1 MSAVASLYQ
10 WRPQIATTAALCL
23 LCSCVRSV
31 SLEQLLVLWAE
42 VSPSVLLGLCIFPL
56 AGLAAAYQASAGGGS
71 SSSPRPLTSKAD
83 KVHKQQEQAHHSSSS
98 SSLSMEGTLQ
108 PPGLGSKCSSVS
120 SSRQPVRLAES
131 PFVGADL
138 SLPLG
143 STRRQLYGSSQPRRR
158 RLPRLSIE
166 LTPLPRLS
174 VDFSGYRGQHYS
186 SSSMNASRQSSI
198 RRSLDRCSMLP
209 PGASSTDLFV
219 GSSSFWDTASC
230 GIIAEFNGAAAAA
243 AGGSGLVGCGSL
255 QLQQQLP
262 TLAVGE
268 TTESLGTADLPAGL
282 GFMEELINETHL
294 LQVGAI
300 LGEVSARG
308 ALAAREAGGP
318 VGHPSSF
325 YGSADTLDHGD
336 PWELLISEGND
347 NVMYWGWRKP
357 LRKGLYMYMTRS
369 LFLGASPAELRAF
382 MMDDAY
388 RAVWDSSVNVLRPV
402 VNAATCSS
410 GSSSTAATTAASCST
425 VSSTSSSSAASSNAA
440 VEAMAAATAAR
451 ISISGGGADGGC
463 AEGAGSTSTSS
474 CSSSSSP
481 PSVLPHECALMQALV
496 QFPKPMAS
504 RSYLY
509 ARRVWPRP
517 SDGGCYCLSKSC
529 ESPAGTP
536 AVPALPGRSVGVDD
550 YCSGCV
556 IRTPSPQLLPPG
568 TDPAAPAAEVFM
580 VYFEDSH
587 VRPGLANLG
596 IKKGL
601 WPLVQRTE
609 KALRVYQA
617 GAAANSHLQQAS
629 AERSGG
635 TSAATSPRPAATA
648 ANSMSRSASL
658 GSVEFGGSSPSRPLC
673 AAGLS
678 RSVSMQETGQHTRRL
693 SSASLPCYPV
703 ELDGDMDAGEVQD
716 CCCSCSNPMQ
726 APTDDC
732 TQSMK
737 QPQKVEQQ
745 SSKSSSSWGGWLG
758 RVSSTVCGVIKQSGQ
773 LLAAASVVLWRS
785 GPSFALM
792 LPRFEWRV
800 LNWAYQHITA
810 PRQLLLGASAATSAV
825 SAAATPSLV
834 RLSSH
839 PLAEWASQVVRRLP
853 SHPIS
858 TEDWVQG
865 AAAADGSGPSSAIA
879 TMQAGPVLQL
889 RLAYAAAAAG
899 SSTAGSCVDS
909 TAGSDVASFSLSC
922 SSCGCSCGGC
932 RHGSTAG
939 GSSSSR
945 RCHRPDSSSS
955 SGGGS
960 VVRDESGGRRHRRVV
975 VKLVQT
981 AGLRVARR
989 VARLTGITE

>member
-1 MSAVASLYQ
+1 M
-10 WRPQIATTAALCL
+10 
-23 LCSCVRSV
+23 CSRGGAGEVT
-31 SLEQLLVLWAE
+31 LVLI
-42 VSPSVLLGLCIFPL
+42 STCMLSTPFP
-56 AGLAAAYQASAGGGS
+56 
-71 SSSPRPLTSKAD
+71 P
-83 KVHKQQEQAHHSSSS
+83 
-98 SSLSMEGTLQ
+98 
-108 PPGLGSKCSSVS
+108 
-120 SSRQPVRLAES
+120 
-131 PFVGADL
+131 
-138 SLPLG
+138 
-143 STRRQLYGSSQPRRR
+143 
-158 RLPRLSIE
+158 
-166 LTPLPRLS
+166 
-174 VDFSGYRGQHYS
+174 
-186 SSSMNASRQSSI
+186 
-198 RRSLDRCSMLP
+198 
-209 PGASSTDLFV
+209 SST
-219 GSSSFWDTASC
+219 
-230 GIIAEFNGAAAAA
+230 
-243 AGGSGLVGCGSL
+243 
-255 QLQQQLP
+255 
-262 TLAVGE
+262 
-268 TTESLGTADLPAGL
+268 
-282 GFMEELINETHL
+282 H
-294 LQVGAI
+294 
-300 LGEVSARG
+300 R
-308 ALAAREAGGP
+308 
-318 VGHPSSF
+318 
-325 YGSADTLDHGD
+325 
-336 PWELLISEGND
+336 
-347 NVMYWGWRKP
+347 
-357 LRKGLYMYMTRS
+357 YMTRS

-410 GSSSTAATTAASCST
+410 STTAAAAASCST
-425 VSSTSSSSAASSNAA
+425 ASSTSSSSAASSNAA

-451 ISISGGGADGGC
+451 ISISGGGAADGGC
-463 AEGAGSTSTSS
+463 AEDAGSTSTSS
-474 CSSSSSP
+474 CSSSST

-568 TDPAAPAAEVFM
+568 TDPSAPAAEVFM

-635 TSAATSPRPAATA
+635 ASAATSPRPAAAA

-658 GSVEFGGSSPSRPLC
+658 GSVEFGGSSSSPSRPLC

-703 ELDGDMDAGEVQD
+703 ELDVDMDAGEVQD

-726 APTDDC
+726 ATDDC

-737 QPQKVEQQ
+737 QQLPQEAEQQ
-745 SSKSSSSWGGWLG
+745 SSKSSSGWGGWLG

-785 GPSFALM
+785 GPSVALM

-800 LNWAYQHITA
+800 LNWAYQHMTA
-810 PRQLLLGASAATSAV
+810 PRQLLLGASTASSAA

-839 PLAEWASQVVRRLP
+839 PLAEWASQVVWRLP

-879 TMQAGPVLQL
+879 TTMQAGPVLQL

-899 SSTAGSCVDS
+899 SSTTGSSRGCGSTAGSCVDS